1 MTESP
6 LLCYGPRMSNGKNAL
21 LFESLLYRARDPETL
36 ESYYRHALG
45 VDRHFTF
52 RRATGAGR
60 NGEAG
65 LFHTA
70 FRYETRRDLAVALLR
85 LHALGAGFEGAGDH
99 DVSEAIYLSDPE
111 GNGIEIYADRPR
123 EEWRFQAGNLQ
134 MRTLPLD
141 MEDLLREVPEKTRNA
156 ASDFRRG
163 AAASVQ
169 SLANRAAALPAELAA
184 PATATLGHL
193 HLRVLDLPGA
203 ESFWKDRIGLE
214 VTARYGEVASFL
226 AAGGY
231 HHHIGL
237 NRFGPWVPRTP
248 GGPGPEAVTIAVNG
262 ATEGEYPTPEGIEVR
277 VRRQ

>member
-1 MTESP
+1 MTEVTH
-6 LLCYGPRMSNGKNAL
+6 LCYGPGMSNGKGAL
-21 LFESLLYRARDPETL
+21 LFDSLLYRAQDPEALT
-36 ESYYRHALG
+36 SYYRHALG
-45 VDRHFTF
+45 VERYLAFQH
-52 RRATGAGR
+52 ASGTGH

-70 FRYETRRDLAVALLR
+70 FLYESRRDLAVALLR
-85 LHALGAGFEGAGDH
+85 LHALGATFEGASDH

-123 EEWRFQAGNLQ
+123 DQWRFPEGNLQ

-141 MEDLLREVPEKTRNA
+141 MEDLLREVREETRNG
-156 ASDFRRG
+156 ASEFRRDT
-163 AAASVQ
+163 AT
-169 SLANRAAALPAELAA
+169 SLESLDQRAAALPGELAA
-184 PATATLGHL
+184 PASVTLGHL

-203 ESFWKDRIGLE
+203 ESFWRDRIGLE

-226 AAGGY
+226 AVGGY

-248 GGPGPEAVTIAVNG
+248 GGQGLAAVTIAVQG
-262 ATEGEYPTPEGIEVR
+262 GEAGEYPTPEGIEVR
-277 VRRQ
+277 VRQR